1 MTFFIYQTI
10 QGTARKVHNR
20 RKDAQAKQEP
30 HEEAAAKG
38 QQGPGEANEGTSG
51 SGVNEWAITRYIK
64 LDIRYESYKMCRYL
78 YFFLIKRHFRFIQI
92 YLPHPVYT

>member
-51 SGVNEWAITRYIK
+51 SGVNE
-64 LDIRYESYKMCRYL
+64 
-78 YFFLIKRHFRFIQI
+78 
-92 YLPHPVYT
+92 